1 MAAKVT
7 VSLEVPVEWN
17 DLRKKYNVTWRDI
30 LKHGLDGMDPD
41 KDQVQDPAVST
52 HLKAAV
58 ESIMHAWNIIKKRNT
73 P

>member
-1 MAAKVT
+1 MAAKIT
-7 VSLEVPVEWN
+7 VSLEVPTEWN

-30 LKHGLDGMDPD
+30 LKKGLDTMDP
-41 KDQVQDPAVST
+41 KDSQVQDPAVST